1 MHKRIRLAIVVT
13 LALLPRIGSAQ
24 SDGATIVPSR
34 INNSVYEVIVPKPP
48 EESVT
53 YEKPLP
59 MDFIPFIIRNDK
71 YYSIGTA
78 FAVNDT
84 EFITAAHVLNLGV
97 QSQFKEVF
105 LRDISG
111 KVFAIDQIIKFSSR
125 RDFAVLT
132 VKERRTSEHLE
143 INPDSQVNEK
153 VYAAGNALGQGIVI
167 RDGLYTSNTPE
178 EIDGAWSWIRFSAPA
193 SPGNSGGPLLDH
205 TGKVIGMIIGK
216 SPNENL
222 NIALPIAE
230 ILKDQK
236 NMAEIYDKNV
246 YQLDVFESVKTGTLD
261 TRLKLPME
269 YGKFREGYVGLRKE
283 FSRKLLRELLAENKE
298 TLFPNGDGSRKLLY
312 KSAISDFP
320 QLVMKRPDGNWDL
333 MGPEKTDRSDLG
345 SKGHLIYGRIKN
357 TMFLK
362 VQKPE
367 NMPLKEFYSDSKSFM
382 DLILKGMPWIRVIGP
397 EKIKITSL
405 GKGDNEYTHLDS
417 YGRKWLVKSW
427 PIPYNDQEV
436 VIFTLP
442 VPGGAVAM
450 MRVDQTGEALEA
462 DTADLKILTDFFTV
476 SFDGTFKKWREYL
489 GMKEIILPLFKETEI
504 KVGSDRFEYTSKRFK
519 ISCAGDVMKLG
530 DQSALRIG
538 FGYYPSGRSI
548 TWDVATLYLNEDNFK
563 SNGFK
568 INRNIKVGEEVDD
581 ADLNH
586 WKRVVEGDKPYDMK
600 TYLLKDNTAISAVY
614 KNVSP
619 IKASTSASVL
629 YDVTYVRAGI
639 VEQSEMETGLDK
651 IMKNLTVFES
661 E

>member
-1 MHKRIRLAIVVT
+1 MIRF
-13 LALLPRIGSAQ
+13 ALLMTVVFPQAGLAEE
-24 SDGATIVPSR
+24 ATIVPSR
-34 INNSVYEVIVPKPP
+34 INSAVYEVIVPKPP

-78 FAVNDT
+78 FAVNGT

-97 QSQFKEVF
+97 HSQFKELF
-105 LRDISG
+105 LRDING
-111 KVFAIDQIIKFSSR
+111 KVLAVDQIIKYSSR

-132 VKERRTSEHLE
+132 VKERLSPEHLE
-143 INPDSQVNEK
+143 VNPDSQVNEK

-230 ILKDQK
+230 ILKDGK
-236 NMAEIYDKNV
+236 NLAEIYDKSV
-246 YQLDVFESVKTGTLD
+246 YQLDIFDSVKTGTLD
-261 TRLKLPME
+261 TRIKLPME
-269 YGKFREGYVGLRKE
+269 YGKFREAYVGLKNE
-283 FSRKLLRELLAENKE
+283 FGAKLLKELLAENRE
-298 TLFPNGDGSRKLLY
+298 TLFPNGEGSLKLLY
-312 KSAISDFP
+312 KSSTADFP
-320 QLVMKRPDGNWDL
+320 QFIVKRPDGNWD
-333 MGPEKTDRSDLG
+333 MVGPEKMERSDLG
-345 SKGHLIYGRIKN
+345 NKGHLIYGRIKN

-362 VQKPE
+362 IQKPE
-367 NMPLKEFYSDSKSFM
+367 NMPLKDFYFDSKSFM
-382 DLILKGMPWIRVIGP
+382 DLILKGIPWVRAVGP

-405 GKGDNEYTHLDS
+405 GKRDNEYVHLDS

-442 VPGGAVAM
+442 VPGGAVAL
-450 MRVDQTGEALEA
+450 MRIDQTGEALEA
-462 DTADLKILTDFFTV
+462 DTADLKVFTDFVNV

-489 GMKEIILPLFKETEI
+489 EMKEILPRPLTE
-504 KVGSDRFEYTSKRFK
+504 VGLTLSREGFQYNSKRFK
-519 ISCAGDVMKLG
+519 LSCGCDAMKLS
-530 DQSALRIG
+530 DQNMLRIG
-538 FGYYPSGRSI
+538 FGYFRSGDSVI
-548 TWDVATLYLNEDNFK
+548 WDVTRLVVNEDNFK
-563 SNGFK
+563 PNGFK
-568 INRNIKVGEEVDD
+568 VNRNMKPDEALDEVD
-581 ADLNH
+581 LNQ
-586 WKRVVEGDKPYDMK
+586 WQRLLERDKPFDGKSYPM
-600 TYLLKDNTAISAVY
+600 KDNTAISTVY
-614 KNVSP
+614 KNRSP
-619 IKASTSASVL
+619 KKASTDVSIL
-629 YDVTYVRAGI
+629 YDVSYVKTGI
-639 VEQSEMETGLDK
+639 VEQDEMEASLNK
-651 IMKNLTVFES
+651 IVNNLTVLES